1 MAITTRQFWSAMG
14 IAAMLLLGYGAGQM
28 APETA
33 LDGLMAFNR
42 GNYSKARAIWSR
54 LAVKEDAEALCNLG
68 RMYEIGAGV
77 KQDFEKAADLY
88 RRAALKANPYALG
101 NLGVLYATGNGVEQ
115 DLVRSYVYSSLAARH
130 YSVWAND
137 LRDTALRNRDLVAS
151 RMTEDQIENAK
162 DQLSYP

>member
-1 MAITTRQFWSAMG
+1 M
-14 IAAMLLLGYGAGQM
+14 
-28 APETA
+28 
-33 LDGLMAFNR
+33 
-42 GNYSKARAIWSR
+42 
-54 LAVKEDAEALCNLG
+54 
-68 RMYEIGAGV
+68 
-77 KQDFEKAADLY
+77 
-88 RRAALKANPYALG
+88 
-101 NLGVLYATGNGVEQ
+101 EQ

>member
-101 NLGVLYATGNGVEQ
+101 NLGVLYATGHGVEQ
-115 DLVRSYVYSSLAARH
+115 DLVRSYIYSSLAARH

-151 RMTEDQIENAK
+151 RMTEDQIENTK